1 MRIGEH
7 RTHFGVHL
15 PSSNLEFSTDSI
27 MRKHILTTTLALS
40 IAAAL
45 PGTALIPHAHAQA
58 APAAS
63 MVSPNRY
70 GLPDFGDLVEQVGP
84 AVVNIR
90 VVQRSTQ
97 GTMGENPMAND
108 PFYDF
113 LRRFGVPMPGFPGQP
128 GMGPRA
134 RQGIGS
140 GFIVSRDG
148 YVLTNAHVVTD
159 ENTDPALSEV
169 TVTLIDKREFKASVV
184 GVDRRTDVALLKID
198 AKDLPAVRIGNA
210 DDARVGEWVVAM
222 GSPFGFENTVT
233 AGIISAKARRL
244 PDETYVPFIQTDVAI
259 NPGNSGGPLFNL
271 AGEVIGINSQI
282 YSRSGGFMG
291 ISFAIPIDV
300 AMNIKDQLVEHGR
313 VQRGRL
319 GIAIQGVDK
328 DLAQSFG
335 LAEAYGAL
343 VASVEPDSAAEKA
356 GLQAGDVVLSVD
368 GRRIND
374 SAELP
379 RVIGEKRPGTRVKME
394 VWRDGRSRSIT
405 ATLDEMKTETLASAG
420 EVTPSQVERLNE
432 RLGLSARTLTAQEA
446 AELSL
451 RGGVIIESV
460 DGPSARAGLQR
471 GDVILAVNNQQVKNV
486 TELRALLEGAGN
498 RFAVLIQRG
507 NARIFVPVRIE

>member
-1 MRIGEH
+1 
-7 RTHFGVHL
+7 
-15 PSSNLEFSTDSI
+15 
-27 MRKHILTTTLALS
+27 MRKHFLSTTLALA

-45 PGTALIPHAHAQA
+45 PGLASIPSAHAQA

-84 AVVNIR
+84 AVVNIS
-90 VVQRSTQ
+90 VVQQQQQAATDQ
-97 GTMGENPMAND
+97 NPFAND

-140 GFIVSRDG
+140 GFIVSQDG
-148 YVLTNAHVVTD
+148 YVLTNAHVVAGED
-159 ENTDPALSEV
+159 GDAALSEV
-169 TVTLIDKREFKASVV
+169 TVTLIDKREFKAKVV
-184 GVDRRTDVALLKID
+184 GIDRRTDVALLKID
-198 AKDLPAVRIGNA
+198 AKGLPAVKIGKA
-210 DDARVGEWVVAM
+210 DEARVGEWVVAM
-222 GSPFGFENTVT
+222 GSPFGFDNTVT

-300 AMNIKDQLVEHGR
+300 AMNVKDQLATHGR

-335 LAEAYGAL
+335 LSDARGAL
-343 VASVEPDSAAEKA
+343 VASVEPGSAAEKA
-356 GLQAGDVVLSVD
+356 GVQVGDVVLSVD
-368 GRRIND
+368 GKRIGEMSD
-374 SAELP
+374 LP
-379 RVIGEKRPGTRVKME
+379 REVGEKRPGTRMRLE
-394 VWRDGRSRSIT
+394 VWRDGRSRDVV
-405 ATLDEMKTETLASAG
+405 ATLDELTADNAAG
-420 EVTPSQVERLNE
+420 TTAPSQVESVNAG
-432 RLGLSARTLTAQEA
+432 LGLTARVLSPQEA
-446 AELSL
+446 AQLRL
-451 RGGVIIESV
+451 RGGLVVEGV
-460 DGPSARAGLQR
+460 DGPAARAGLQR
-471 GDVILAVNNQQVKNV
+471 GDIILALNNHAVGSVAEFRNLVQ
-486 TELRALLEGAGN
+486 AAGK
-498 RFAVLIQRG
+498 RFALLIQRG
-507 NARIFVPVRIE
+507 ESRIYVPLRLE